1 MKEYSF
7 DCRSFS
13 ICPLKG
19 GSDQRGLGGR
29 METPPGGLHASELLL
44 KDAELG
50 PSPPDDEQESCPS
63 PWKAARGAAGPGPC
77 HTAAQHTKARPSEQ
91 RFCATQ
97 ATVPGAG
104 EPAHGLSAA
113 DPGSL
118 GSNRGQTQ
126 GREEDQSKVRLA
138 TTLLS
143 LHGASFFHQVLW
155 RHYLT
160 RLFTFF
166 I

>member
-1 MKEYSF
+1 MQKLLYLS
-7 DCRSFS
+7 
-13 ICPLKG
+13 PK
-19 GSDQRGLGGR
+19 RGLRPAWPAGGGWR
-29 METPPGGLHASELLL
+29 PPGGLHASELLL

-63 PWKAARGAAGPGPC
+63 PWKAAGGAAGPGPC

-91 RFCATQ
+91 RFCATR

-126 GREEDQSKVRLA
+126 SREEDRSKVRLA
-138 TTLLS
+138 TTL
-143 LHGASFFHQVLW
+143 
-155 RHYLT
+155 
-160 RLFTFF
+160 
-166 I
+166 